1 MNPGTHPAADDGLVA
16 RSLAR
21 LAEVPLPPP
30 PTDAAAL
37 LRRFRFLQ
45 RAQER
50 GRADAAIQRPLA
62 AGYGLAA
69 ALLIAIVALPLM
81 ASVAP
86 PPDASTA
93 AILGSLTRLLVWPI
107 ALVAAALLLAA
118 GILGSDA

>member
-1 MNPGTHPAADDGLVA
+1 MNPRTHIAADDALVA

-21 LAEVPLPPP
+21 LAEIRLPPP

-37 LRRFRFLQ
+37 VRRFRFLQ

-50 GRADAAIQRPLA
+50 GRADVAIQRPLA

-69 ALLIAIVALPLM
+69 ALLTAIVALPLM
-81 ASVAP
+81 TSIAA

-93 AILGSLTRLLVWPI
+93 AILGSLTRLLVWPV
-107 ALVAAALLLAA
+107 ALVAAGLLLAA
-118 GILGSDA
+118 GVLWTDA